1 MAFTR
6 NNLQALFALFFIVVM
21 ALSGGAMAAADCN
34 NVNFDL
40 SACNDYFTPDNA
52 TVFIQNCC
60 GDLSNVA
67 KTYTSCVCDAI
78 DTLSSADKSNIVTA
92 FTVCNISACNIGTG
106 GSTDTSTS
114 TPATPSIST
123 SPSTP
128 SISTTPSTPSTSNGG
143 IGNKSFGNAGNLD
156 KPFHLG
162 TLILFVVSMASVVI
176 NF

>member
-92 FTVCNISACNIGTG
+92 FTVCNISACNIGKNTQHLY
-106 GSTDTSTS
+106 
-114 TPATPSIST
+114 ISVFFYL
-123 SPSTP
+123 S
-128 SISTTPSTPSTSNGG
+128 
-143 IGNKSFGNAGNLD
+143 
-156 KPFHLG
+156 HLK
-162 TLILFVVSMASVVI
+162 LFKKYKIL
-176 NF
+176 NFFSCVR